1 MDEKLQQKLN
11 EIMVLEESI
20 QNKKNPHNRIRN
32 KGSVL
37 KRISNTLTRG
47 HK

>member
-20 QNKKNPHNRIRN
+20 QNKKIHTTEFAT
-32 KGSVL
+32 KAVC
-37 KRISNTLTRG
+37 
-47 HK
+47 